1 MYAERNASRDFSTT
15 GEHKVSVNSTVV
27 TAQWIVGKRQ
37 MLCHVHPYG
46 PETVCRGER
55 PSDKYMYIYREV
67 LCCKL
72 TNNVAVIFV
81 VVAASVKCFSFIY
94 GVLS

>member
-1 MYAERNASRDFSTT
+1 MQRRAT
-15 GEHKVSVNSTVV
+15 
-27 TAQWIVGKRQ
+27 
-37 MLCHVHPYG
+37 L
-46 PETVCRGER
+46 
-55 PSDKYMYIYREV
+55 SDKYMYIYREV

-81 VVAASVKCFSFIY
+81 VVAASVKCYSFIY